1 MNTAVAPS
9 APNGRLDQYIETA
22 PIPALAMQASMCSSA
37 LGCLRSVAD
46 SERPVAERAR
56 AALHMVSLEEQK
68 VAIESSSS
76 SSSSSYSPSDG
87 PESQS
92 PSEGPVPEAHDD
104 GSPPSKSSPAE
115 ETSLQ
120 GDMELLADFLRL
132 DETAECNDV
141 ANFARLLE
149 VRDDGTAA
157 AAKPLRTVRKT
168 ASSKKA
174 AGSKKG
180 AGSKSIDREAPTH
193 AAADPPKPAAP
204 TCNAPRDQKRKR
216 STVAVHLVGW
226 HTAVDVPAGSLP
238 KSSWSRSTLRQGLR
252 AHVPPVDRLVV
263 DHVAVRFAKRK
274 ESVAVVA
281 ESDDEETPALCVEAI
296 AVSNKARNKLP
307 SSERRVTTS
316 STPSISPQATN
327 MLTFLGTATP
337 STLTS
342 TQQGNHPAGPMTL
355 QPKRVIIQS
364 AGMLL
369 RPIPHA
375 TNVSGYKG
383 VYPGRKGRWQAQFN
397 HKSIGGFATAW
408 EAGVAVAME
417 IARRDFGLA
426 VAEAPALGTASEGA
440 E

>member
-1 MNTAVAPS
+1 
-9 APNGRLDQYIETA
+9 
-22 PIPALAMQASMCSSA
+22 
-37 LGCLRSVAD
+37 
-46 SERPVAERAR
+46 
-56 AALHMVSLEEQK
+56 MVSLEEQK

-87 PESQS
+87 LESQS

-168 ASSKKA
+168 AISKKA

-204 TCNAPRDQKRKR
+204 TLQSQQKRKR

-226 HTAVDVPAGSLP
+226 HTAVDVPAGSLL

-274 ESVAVVA
+274 ESMAVVA

-342 TQQGNHPAGPMTL
+342 TLQGNHPAGPMTL

-426 VAEAPALGTASEGA
+426 VAEAPALGAASEGD

>member
-1 MNTAVAPS
+1 
-9 APNGRLDQYIETA
+9 
-22 PIPALAMQASMCSSA
+22 
-37 LGCLRSVAD
+37 
-46 SERPVAERAR
+46 
-56 AALHMVSLEEQK
+56 
-68 VAIESSSS
+68 
-76 SSSSSYSPSDG
+76 
-87 PESQS
+87 
-92 PSEGPVPEAHDD
+92 
-104 GSPPSKSSPAE
+104 
-115 ETSLQ
+115 
-120 GDMELLADFLRL
+120 MELLADFLRL

-204 TCNAPRDQKRKR
+204 TLQSQQKRKR

-274 ESVAVVA
+274 ESVVAVVA

-375 TNVSGYKG
+375 KNVSGYKG

-426 VAEAPALGTASEGA
+426 VAEAPALGAASEGA